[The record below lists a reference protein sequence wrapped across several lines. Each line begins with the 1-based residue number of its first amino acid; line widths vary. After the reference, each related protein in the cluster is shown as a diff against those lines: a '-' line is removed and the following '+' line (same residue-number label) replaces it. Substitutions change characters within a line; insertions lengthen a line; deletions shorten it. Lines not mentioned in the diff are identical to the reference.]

1 MEIEYFMRVNESSL
15 RLLRH
20 EKRFLQKRFQSRQ
33 ISKITG
39 FLLSAR
45 KTPGRAERL
54 TRSGAMQVHMVP
66 NTKHK
71 CKYKD
76 KMLEIQMQIQREDGG
91 IPLGSDSM
99 ARSPPPSVAITS
111 HSLGTK

>member
-1 MEIEYFMRVNESSL
+1 MLTFHKKNKSNSSENKNRRVNVLCSM
-15 RLLRH
+15 
-20 EKRFLQKRFQSRQ
+20 F
-33 ISKITG
+33 IKIC
-39 FLLSAR
+39 
-45 KTPGRAERL
+45 
-54 TRSGAMQVHMVP
+54 Q
-66 NTKHK
+66 NTKYK

>member
-54 TRSGAMQVHMVP
+54 TRSGAMQVHAP
-66 NTKHK
+66 LQIKT
-71 CKYKD
+71 
-76 KMLEIQMQIQREDGG
+76 QMQIQMQNINTNTNTRKQQD
-91 IPLGSDSM
+91 
-99 ARSPPPSVAITS
+99 
-111 HSLGTK
+111 